1 MNIKVPVLFEKPQ
14 DFVAFYNQGLPRFY
28 LALRFSEILSLP
40 DNEASSS
47 NESETEAKMVTVI
60 DIPEEDLAAFK
71 AVIQSFRGRV
81 TSSDELD
88 ALGA

>member
-1 MNIKVPVLFEKPQ
+1 MNVKVPVLFEKPQ

-28 LALRFSEILSLP
+28 LALPFSKTPSP
-40 DNEASSS
+40 PNNEASSFD
-47 NESETEAKMVTVI
+47 ESEAETKMVTVI

-81 TSSDELD
+81 VSSDELE
-88 ALGA
+88 AMGI